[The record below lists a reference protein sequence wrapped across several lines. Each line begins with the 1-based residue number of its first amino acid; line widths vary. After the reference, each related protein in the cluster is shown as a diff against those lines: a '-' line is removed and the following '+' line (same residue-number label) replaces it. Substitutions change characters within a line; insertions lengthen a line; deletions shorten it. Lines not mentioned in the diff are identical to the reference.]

1 MKIST
6 QLQFNRAAAQMGT
19 LTGNLSAQQ
28 ARISS
33 GTAFNAPREA
43 PQDATTLLRL
53 DALKTG
59 QEARL
64 GLLDRAEAR
73 ARAQEASLRSA
84 SDILIRVKE
93 LAIQASNGTYNAAD
107 RRTFAL
113 EVRALNDE
121 LLALANTQDAEG
133 NAVFAGA
140 ATAAQ
145 AFQKDPSGAVQYLGD
160 STGVELS
167 VGGNRALN
175 IARPG
180 TTYFGPVSVPGG
192 PRILSDSALESF
204 TVEGSAGAEPGS
216 YAVTIAQLAQGQSSL
231 STAFDSSDVAL
242 NSGNPLSLTV
252 GQAGAV
258 QTLTINSPTPE
269 AIAEALN
276 SAELG
281 LSAELRVLDEAMGS
295 VALVVDGGTGA
306 DAAFSLDDP
315 TGELG
320 WATVQ
325 NALNAQAEINGE
337 AQESATNRFE
347 LGAGLSIE
355 ATSVGLEETFEVRTR
370 DGFFTVLETFA
381 EGLEANVQQQDRSL
395 AQLETMLESMSLGL
409 ARVGTDLSAVERTRD
424 VMAEEQL
431 QTDALISDL
440 RDLDFAEAITKLRA
454 DQLALEAAQSSF
466 ARIAGQSLFD
476 FLR

>member
-1 MKIST
+1 
-6 QLQFNRAAAQMGT
+6 
-19 LTGNLSAQQ
+19 
-28 ARISS
+28 
-33 GTAFNAPREA
+33 
-43 PQDATTLLRL
+43 
-53 DALKTG
+53 
-59 QEARL
+59 
-64 GLLDRAEAR
+64 
-73 ARAQEASLRSA
+73 
-84 SDILIRVKE
+84 
-93 LAIQASNGTYNAAD
+93 
-107 RRTFAL
+107 
-113 EVRALNDE
+113 
-121 LLALANTQDAEG
+121 
-133 NAVFAGA
+133 
-140 ATAAQ
+140 
-145 AFQKDPSGAVQYLGD
+145 
-160 STGVELS
+160 
-167 VGGNRALN
+167 
-175 IARPG
+175 
-180 TTYFGPVSVPGG
+180 
-192 PRILSDSALESF
+192 
-204 TVEGSAGAEPGS
+204 
-216 YAVTIAQLAQGQSSL
+216 VTISQLAQGQSTL
-231 STAFDSSDVAL
+231 SGAFASSELAL
-242 NSGNPLSLTV
+242 NGGEPFALTI

-258 QTLTINSPTPE
+258 QTLTINPPTPE

-276 SAELG
+276 AAELG
-281 LSAELRVLDEAMGS
+281 LSAELRVLDEATGS
-295 VALVVDGGTGA
+295 VSLVVNGETGVN
-306 DAAFSLDDP
+306 AAFTLDDP

-325 NALNAQAEINGE
+325 NALNSQAEVNGE

-355 ATSVGLEETFEVRTR
+355 AKSVGSKETFEVRTR

-395 AQLETMLESMSLGL
+395 AQLESMLENMSLGL

>member
-1 MKIST
+1 
-6 QLQFNRAAAQMGT
+6 
-19 LTGNLSAQQ
+19 
-28 ARISS
+28 
-33 GTAFNAPREA
+33 
-43 PQDATTLLRL
+43 
-53 DALKTG
+53 
-59 QEARL
+59 
-64 GLLDRAEAR
+64 
-73 ARAQEASLRSA
+73 
-84 SDILIRVKE
+84 
-93 LAIQASNGTYNAAD
+93 
-107 RRTFAL
+107 
-113 EVRALNDE
+113 
-121 LLALANTQDAEG
+121 
-133 NAVFAGA
+133 
-140 ATAAQ
+140 
-145 AFQKDPSGAVQYLGD
+145 
-160 STGVELS
+160 
-167 VGGNRALN
+167 
-175 IARPG
+175 
-180 TTYFGPVSVPGG
+180 
-192 PRILSDSALESF
+192 
-204 TVEGSAGAEPGS
+204 
-216 YAVTIAQLAQGQSSL
+216 
-231 STAFDSSDVAL
+231 
-242 NSGNPLSLTV
+242 
-252 GQAGAV
+252 
-258 QTLTINSPTPE
+258 
-269 AIAEALN
+269 
-276 SAELG
+276 
-281 LSAELRVLDEAMGS
+281 
-295 VALVVDGGTGA
+295 VALVVDGETGA

-355 ATSVGLEETFEVRTR
+355 ATSVGLKETFEVRTR

>member
-6 QLQFNRAAAQMGT
+6 QLQFDRAAAQMST
-19 LTGNLSAQQ
+19 LTGNLSGQQ

-33 GTAFNAPREA
+33 GEAFNAPREA
-43 PQDATTLLRL
+43 PQAATTLLRL

-59 QEARL
+59 QEARIT
-64 GLLDRAEAR
+64 LLDRAEAR
-73 ARAQEASLRSA
+73 AGAQEASLRSA

-93 LAIQASNGTYNAAD
+93 LAIQASNGTYNDAD

-121 LLALANTQDAEG
+121 LLALANTLDAEG

-140 ATAAQ
+140 ATSGQ
-145 AFQKDPSGAVQYLGD
+145 AFGKDASGTVHYLGD

-180 TTYFGPVSVPGG
+180 TIYFGSVPVPEE
-192 PRILSDSALESF
+192 PRILSDSELESF
-204 TVEGSAGAEPGS
+204 SVDGSEAAEPGHYS
-216 YAVTIAQLAQGQSSL
+216 VAVDQLARGQATL
-231 STAFDSSDVAL
+231 SGTFTSDATVL
-242 NSGNPLSLTV
+242 NAGNPLSLTV
-252 GQAGAV
+252 GQGSGSQV
-258 QTLTINSPTPE
+258 LTINPPTPA
-269 AIAEALN
+269 AIADAFN
-276 SAELG
+276 DSDLG
-281 LSAELRVLDEAMGS
+281 LSAELRVIDVSTGT
-295 VALVVDGGTGA
+295 VAVVVEGESGA
-306 DAAFSLDDP
+306 GAAFSLDDP
-315 TGELG
+315 SGELS
-320 WATVQ
+320 WVTTQ
-325 NALNAQAEINGE
+325 SALNAQAKINGE
-337 AQESATNRFE
+337 VRESATNRFQ
-347 LGAGLSIE
+347 LGVGLSIE
-355 ATSVGLEETFEVRTR
+355 ATSVGLEEVFEVRTR
-370 DGFFTVLETFA
+370 DGFFTVLENFA
-381 EGLEANVQQQDRSL
+381 EGLEANVQQQDGPL
-395 AQLETMLESMSLGL
+395 AQLEQMLESMSVGL
-409 ARVGTDLSAVERTRD
+409 ARVGTDLTAVERTRD
-424 VMAEEQL
+424 VMTEEQL

>member
-6 QLQFNRAAAQMGT
+6 QLQFNRAAAQMGS

-33 GTAFNAPREA
+33 GEAFNAPREA
-43 PQDATTLLRL
+43 PQHATTLLRL

-73 ARAQEASLRSA
+73 AKAQEASLRSA

-93 LAIQASNGTYNAAD
+93 LAIQAGNGTYNAAD
-107 RRTFAL
+107 RRTMAL

-140 ATAAQ
+140 ATSAQ
-145 AFQKDPSGAVQYLGD
+145 AFRQDASGAVRYLGD

-180 TTYFGPVSVPGG
+180 TTYFGPVPVPEG
-192 PRILSDSALESF
+192 PRILSASALQSF
-204 TVEGSAGAEPGS
+204 SVEGSEGAEPGS
-216 YAVTIAQLAQGQSSL
+216 YAVTVHRLAQGQSTL
-231 STAFDSSDVAL
+231 SGTFASAGMTL
-242 NSGNPLSLTV
+242 NGGSPLTLTV
-252 GQAGAV
+252 GQANAV
-258 QTLTINSPTPE
+258 QTVPINPPTPA
-269 AIAEALN
+269 AIVDALN
-276 SAELG
+276 GADLG
-281 LSAELRVLDEAMGS
+281 LSAELRVLDEATGS
-295 VALVVDGGTGA
+295 VALVVAGEMGA
-306 DAAFSLDDP
+306 GAAFTLNDP
-315 TGELG
+315 SGELG
-320 WATVQ
+320 WATAQ
-325 NALNAQAEINGE
+325 SAQNAQAEINGE
-337 AQESATNRFE
+337 VRESATNRFE
-347 LGAGLSIE
+347 LSPGLSIE
-355 ATSVGLEETFEVRTR
+355 ATSAGSEERFEVRTR
-370 DGFFTVLETFA
+370 DGFFTVLEAFA
-381 EGLEANVQQQDRSL
+381 EGLEANVQQQDRPL
-395 AQLETMLESMSLGL
+395 AQLEHMLESMSLGL

-424 VMAEEQL
+424 VMAEERL

>member
-6 QLQFNRAAAQMGT
+6 QLQFDRAAAQMGT

-33 GTAFNAPREA
+33 GEAFNTPREA
-43 PQDATTLLRL
+43 PQAATTLLRL

-59 QEARL
+59 QEARIA
-64 GLLDRAEAR
+64 LLDRAEAR
-73 ARAQEASLRSA
+73 AKAQEASLRSA

-107 RRTFAL
+107 RQTIAL

-140 ATAAQ
+140 ATGAS
-145 AFQKDPSGAVQYLGD
+145 AFQKDATGAVKYLGD
-160 STGVELS
+160 STGVELA
-167 VGGNRALN
+167 VGGNRKLN

-180 TTYFGPVSVPGG
+180 TVYFNAVSLPDG
-192 PRILSDSALESF
+192 PRILSQAPLESF
-204 TVEGSAGAEPGS
+204 SVEGSSGAEPGFYTVS
-216 YAVTIAQLAQGQSSL
+216 VSQLAQGQRTVSGEFASS
-231 STAFDSSDVAL
+231 TEVL
-242 NSGNPLSLTV
+242 NGGESLSLTV
-252 GQAGAV
+252 TQSD
-258 QTLTINSPTPE
+258 QTTTLVIDEPTPE
-269 AIAEALN
+269 AVAEALN
-276 SAELG
+276 EADLQLTATLQVIDETGRVS
-281 LSAELRVLDEAMGS
+281 LRVEGQAG
-295 VALVVDGGTGA
+295 VANS
-306 DAAFSLDDP
+306 FSLSGDLFAWSDAL
-315 TGELG
+315 E
-320 WATVQ
+320 AR
-325 NALNAQAEINGE
+325 NAEFEVNGE
-337 AQESATNRFE
+337 ARESSSNSLTLASGLTLE
-347 LGAGLSIE
+347 ALALGEGE
-355 ATSVGLEETFEVRTR
+355 GFEVRTR
-370 DGFFTVLETFA
+370 DSFFTVLENFA
-381 EGLEANVQQQDRSL
+381 EGLEANVKQQDRPL
-395 AQLETMLESMSLGL
+395 AQLELMLESMSIGL